1 MPEFY
6 GRPSH
11 YTEGTGFLGTP
22 KDHLD
27 LAAKRPV
34 SPHVF
39 EIDGKSM
46 HYKMPVNAISSII
59 NRATGVA
66 LSAAITGAGAV
77 ALLGDLPSTVV
88 AFKEA
93 APFLVM
99 PVKAALA
106 FPLVYHYVGGLR
118 HIAWDKYS
126 IGNMAEKSSLLDIQR
141 VVLSS
146 KIIIGT
152 SVVGTL
158 GLAVLSL

>member
-22 KDHLD
+22 SDHLD

-46 HYKMPVNAISSII
+46 HYKMPVNAISSIV

-66 LSAAITGAGAV
+66 LSAAITGAGFV
-77 ALLGDLPSTVV
+77 ALAGDLSSTVV

-93 APFLVM
+93 APFLVV
-99 PVKAALA
+99 PAKAALA

-118 HIAWDKYS
+118 HIAWDKHS
-126 IGNMAEKSSLLDIQR
+126 IGNQAEKSSLLDIKR
-141 VVLSS
+141 VDLSS
-146 KIIIGT
+146 KIVIGT
-152 SVVGTL
+152 SIVGTL
-158 GLAVLSL
+158 GLALFSI